1 MENLKQDHLR
11 VKEALDLKK
20 LTYSQL
26 ISEKER
32 NVKNLGITLEEV
44 KEKIERTRLRSNSAK
59 KESEEW
65 R

>member
-1 MENLKQDHLR
+1 LVQ
-11 VKEALDLKK
+11 
-20 LTYSQL
+20 
-26 ISEKER
+26 SEKER

-44 KEKIERTRLRSNSAK
+44 KEKIGRTRLRSNSAK